1 MALNKPDN
9 RVLLQDNFDKDP
21 HSASPYDYGDND
33 VKGLQLAI
41 ESDKVKAIEE
51 ENRKKAEI

>member
-1 MALNKPDN
+1 M
-9 RVLLQDNFDKDP
+9 QDYFDKDP
-21 HSASPYDYGDND
+21 LSASPYDYGGHD

-41 ESDKVKAIEE
+41 ESDKIKAIEE